1 MIYFF
6 NLDQKSDDE
15 LISHSKE
22 ENTGLFGER
31 NIARD
36 DGGKNCSPSEKVIKN
51 ILNFSKSYAT
61 AKTTSSGYV
70 EMNLN

>member
-6 NLDQKSDDE
+6 HLDQKCDDE

-22 ENTGLFGER
+22 ENTGLLGER
-31 NIARD
+31 SVTLE
-36 DGGKNCSPSEKVIKN
+36 DGEKICSPSEKVIKN